1 MSKPSLKV
9 TADFT
14 EDFNKVIAKFK
25 RDVVLVGIPS
35 SDTEREDDDPIG
47 NAALLAINNF
57 GSEANG
63 IPARPVMQNGIKNAQ
78 EEIAAQFKKATIEA
92 LTKGVA
98 ILSPL
103 YNRVGII
110 ASNSIKKAIN
120 AQDFEGGG
128 PDNEGPSEATL
139 KARKAK
145 GFKGTKSLIVT
156 GQMRNAI
163 TYVVKGED

>member
-14 EDFNKVIAKFK
+14 EQFNAVIKKFK
-25 RDVVLVGIPS
+25 NDQVLVGIPS
-35 SDTEREDDDPIG
+35 SDATRDEDAPIN

-63 IPARPVMQNGIKNAQ
+63 IPPRPVMAIGIKNAQ
-78 EEIAAQFKKATIEA
+78 DEIAEQYKRATIEA
-92 LTKGVA
+92 LTKGTAV
-98 ILSPL
+98 LSPI
-103 YNRVGII
+103 YNRIGII

-120 AQDFEGGG
+120 AQIGFLG
-128 PDNEGPSEATL
+128 PADSTL
-139 KARKAK
+139 KTREAD

-163 TYVVKGED
+163 TYVVKGEE